1 MKYVVF
7 DMEWNQTYGRERRL
21 PYGRTLTGE
30 IIEIGAVRLDED
42 FRAEESFKVYVRPVY
57 YKKLHSMVR
66 RLTGITA
73 ELLREEGV
81 TFREAYER
89 FLAFCGD
96 DFVTMTWGDSDMP
109 VLRENIDAHSLPAWR
124 AKNYNL
130 QSIYMRKVSSKNCIS
145 LETVAEALGFNDS
158 SIKYHD
164 AGCDAAVTAR
174 ILELVDLRQEIAD
187 YRPPIGDLF
196 DAKIL
201 YYKEIPGVT
210 SLQKLRADSR
220 IRFTPCP
227 VCERPL
233 EALRIIPQG
242 NGKKIAV
249 IECPEDGKYLLRL
262 RTFHVKDET
271 FSVSKYV
278 YAWSDEAEALYKE
291 RFDIAERKKE
301 KFLSR
306 VRQKKR
312 KPAPKEEKSEE

>member
-7 DMEWNQTYGRERRL
+7 DMEWNQTYGCERRL

-42 FRAEESFKVYVRPVY
+42 FRAEDSFKVYVRPVY

-73 ELLREEGV
+73 DLLREEGV

-96 DFVTMTWGDSDMP
+96 DFVTMTWGDSDLP

-124 AKNYNL
+124 AKNYTL
-130 QSIYMRKVSSKNCIS
+130 QSVYMRKVGSKNCIS
-145 LETVAEALGFNDS
+145 LETVAEALGFNDET
-158 SIKYHD
+158 IRYHD

-174 ILELVDLRQEIAD
+174 ILELVDLRREIAE
-187 YRPPIGDLF
+187 YRAPIGDLF
-196 DAKIL
+196 ETDVL
-201 YYKEIPGVT
+201 SYKEITDVVN
-210 SLQKLRADSR
+210 LQKLRADPR

-227 VCERPL
+227 DCGRRL

-249 IECPEDGKYLLRL
+249 IECPEHGKYLLRL
-262 RTFHVKDET
+262 RTSHVKDDT
-271 FSVSKYV
+271 FTVSKYV
-278 YAWSDEAEALYKE
+278 YGWSDEAEELYRDRLE
-291 RFDIAERKKE
+291 IAERKKE
-301 KFLSR
+301 KFLAR
-306 VRQKKR
+306 VRRKKK
-312 KPAPKEEKSEE
+312 KPEQPPETKE